1 MLEYTISADKFKKF
15 IQKILSRV
23 LLFLDKTVCISYI
36 FIFTMYKERMIRK

>member
-15 IQKILSRV
+15 IQKILSGE

-36 FIFTMYKERMIRK
+36 FVFTI

>member
-1 MLEYTISADKFKKF
+1 MLEYITAADNFKKL
-15 IQKILSRV
+15 IQKTRFWR